1 MLPLHGDRQHSNQG
15 TQAFAGANRGL
26 VLGDWLSVARER
38 CGYSLEDLSRILRIQ
53 QFYLQGL
60 ESEDRSN
67 LPARP
72 YVSGYVRSYA
82 LRVGLDPRE
91 ANHRLQQIWPLEE
104 DAANTVK
111 ALRFPHAPR
120 ERRFRGRGLTLAGL
134 AVLVGAYAFWYFEAV
149 RQQEPATMSPVAELE
164 TDPAAP
170 DGQTATIPP
179 VTPKLGRV
187 LGPLAPVNLQQLAP
201 EQLQQLAHGGLAG
214 HADAEPQFEAL
225 PDGPFPRPRPGTPPA
240 VIWAKQYGK
249 PSQAVDDLV
258 EGEQASIGLAPAPG
272 GIGATNARIGAAA
285 NGSQLSAYLPK
296 LQLRADL
303 GPLNANIPAVATL
316 ARGQVPDGDAVIQEP
331 VSHGRTQAFAAVP
344 PNAGK
349 HVHTKNRVV
358 LSAEGAASWIEI
370 RDNRGGVVFSR
381 LLKAGQSMQVPN
393 RRGLQLTTGNAGAL
407 VVWVDGVRL
416 PAMGRN
422 GAVVRGVSLD
432 PDELLDEQG

>member
-1 MLPLHGDRQHSNQG
+1 
-15 TQAFAGANRGL
+15 
-26 VLGDWLSVARER
+26 
-38 CGYSLEDLSRILRIQ
+38 LEDLSRILRIQ
-53 QFYLQGL
+53 QFYLQSL
-60 ESEDRSN
+60 EAEDRSN

-82 LRVGLDPRE
+82 LRVRLDPRE
-91 ANHRLQQIWPLEE
+91 ANQRLQHIWPLEE
-104 DAANTVK
+104 DAASTVK
-111 ALRFPHAPR
+111 ALRFPNAPR

-134 AVLVGAYAFWYFEAV
+134 AVLVGAYAFWYFEAF

-170 DGQTATIPP
+170 DGQTASFPP
-179 VTPKLGRV
+179 VTPELGRV

-201 EQLQQLAHGGLAG
+201 EQLQRLAHGGN
-214 HADAEPQFEAL
+214 ADAEPQFKAL

-240 VIWAKQYGK
+240 VIWAKQYGE

-258 EGEQASIGLAPAPG
+258 EGEQASIGVAPAPG
-272 GIGATNARIGAAA
+272 GMGTTGARTGTAV

-303 GPLNANIPAVATL
+303 GPLNADIPAVATL
-316 ARGQVPDGDAVIQEP
+316 ARGQVPDGDAVTPEP
-331 VSHGRTQAFAAVP
+331 VYHGRTQAFAAVP
-344 PNAGK
+344 PNADPDGK
-349 HVHTKNRVV
+349 KALVKNRVV

-370 RDNRGGVVFSR
+370 RDNSGSVVFSR

-432 PDELLDEQG
+432 PDELMDGQG